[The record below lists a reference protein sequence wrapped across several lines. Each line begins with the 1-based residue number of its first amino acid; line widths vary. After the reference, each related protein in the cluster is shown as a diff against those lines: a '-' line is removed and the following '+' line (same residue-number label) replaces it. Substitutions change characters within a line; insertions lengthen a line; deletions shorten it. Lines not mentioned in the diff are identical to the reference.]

1 MGEVNDVSLARRQLK
16 EYKKRQ
22 TSYEIRAR
30 PASLEEQYR
39 GIAKGASIN
48 NINPKNREGAYKKIL
63 FGLFSS
69 YVASKNLPTI

>member
-39 GIAKGASIN
+39 GMAKGAFIN
-48 NINPKNREGAYKKIL
+48 GITPRNREG
-63 FGLFSS
+63 S
-69 YVASKNLPTI
+69 

>member
-39 GIAKGASIN
+39 GMAKGSFIN
-48 NINPKNREGAYKKIL
+48 DITPRNRERRGLTNIIV
-63 FGLFSS
+63 FGWFSK
-69 YVASKNLPTI
+69 YD

>member
-39 GIAKGASIN
+39 GITEGAFIN
-48 NINPKNREGAYKKIL
+48 DIIPRNRER
-63 FGLFSS
+63 S
-69 YVASKNLPTI
+69 

>member
-1 MGEVNDVSLARRQLK
+1 MGEVNDASLARRQLK

-39 GIAKGASIN
+39 GIAKGAFIN
-48 NINPKNREGAYKKIL
+48 VITPENRERAYKMKNIN
-63 FGLFSS
+63 FGLLSS
-69 YVASKNLPTI
+69 